1 METKLVF
8 LFYYLSIVMC
18 YYCGKLVHAIELPK
32 YRVIKSESDF
42 EIRFYNESS
51 WMLAPVVSG
60 TSFEQSTKTGF
71 HRLYQ
76 YIHGANLNST
86 KLAYTAPVLTS
97 IPSSTSIEDR
107 YIVRMYLSSN
117 FEGKLPPQANPELKL
132 QVEKWKTQNIAVRKF
147 SGFAKDDNIKK
158 EIEGLLGSLKKYL
171 NGSYAKMF
179 EDKRSYIIAQYNSS
193 SINYGRLNEV
203 WITV

>member
-1 METKLVF
+1 MEAKLVC
-8 LFYYLSIVMC
+8 LFFYLSIAIC
-18 YYCGKLVHAIELPK
+18 YYCCNLVHAIELPK
-32 YRVIKSESDF
+32 YTVIKFESDF

-51 WMLAPVVSG
+51 WMSAPVSG
-60 TSFEQSTKTGF
+60 SSFEQSTKTGF

-86 KLAYTAPVLTS
+86 KIAYTAPIITS
-97 IPSSTSIEDR
+97 IPSSTIEDS
-107 YIVRMYLSSN
+107 YIVRMYISSI
-117 FEGKLPPQANPELKL
+117 FEGKQPPQANPELKL

-171 NGSYAKMF
+171 NGSYAKMLQ
-179 EDKRSYIIAQYNSS
+179 DKRSCIIAQYNSS
-193 SINYGRLNEV
+193 SLNYGRLNEV
-203 WITV
+203 WITL